1 MITSSF
7 KGIVKPGEA
16 KVEAFSFPVQMSFP
30 AKKSVKE
37 KGTKTEAVHLPCQ
50 EPQEAAACMA
60 LDEAGAII
68 EEAKADARQILM
80 EANAQAEEILAKA
93 RENADRVKRESASK
107 GREEGYREGYEQ
119 GRKESMEKSSKVLRP
134 GRNCAV

>member
-50 EPQEAAACMA
+50 EPQEAAAYMA

-80 EANAQAEEILAKA
+80 EANAQAEDILAKA
-93 RENADRVKRESASK
+93 GKTQT
-107 GREEGYREGYEQ
+107 G
-119 GRKESMEKSSKVLRP
+119 
-134 GRNCAV
+134 

>member
-60 LDEAGAII
+60 LDEALSLIHI
-68 EEAKADARQILM
+68 
-80 EANAQAEEILAKA
+80 
-93 RENADRVKRESASK
+93 
-107 GREEGYREGYEQ
+107 
-119 GRKESMEKSSKVLRP
+119 
-134 GRNCAV
+134 

>member
-37 KGTKTEAVHLPCQ
+37 K
-50 EPQEAAACMA
+50 
-60 LDEAGAII
+60 
-68 EEAKADARQILM
+68 
-80 EANAQAEEILAKA
+80 
-93 RENADRVKRESASK
+93 DR
-107 GREEGYREGYEQ
+107 
-119 GRKESMEKSSKVLRP
+119 KSV
-134 GRNCAV
+134 V